1 MERMKAEHDR
11 AITEAMKIR
20 DNYARS
26 ALEAASAVN
35 QTIQKIDQVQCDKV
49 VNFQL
54 ETLKK
59 RALKFERQLA
69 EVAEKHEEELKE
81 KELLCDK
88 QKKELLKER
97 KRNKE
102 LEEELRAFED
112 SVINGT
118 ALPKETT
125 QRNTPDSSPDVPP
138 NPKRARVDLIEHT
151 SPPLAQMDKAFN
163 ELADKAKAL
172 KAQDDQRKA
181 YLRRIEDLTV
191 DSARVVKIP
200 DRVDKMEDDVMT
212 SAYSQS
218 LRDNANLLV
227 MTKDARSLKSAG
239 QEISGD
245 KNEFAT
251 RGLNKSTSSA
261 QQAYQ

>member
-1 MERMKAEHDR
+1 
-11 AITEAMKIR
+11 
-20 DNYARS
+20 
-26 ALEAASAVN
+26 
-35 QTIQKIDQVQCDKV
+35 
-49 VNFQL
+49 
-54 ETLKK
+54 
-59 RALKFERQLA
+59 
-69 EVAEKHEEELKE
+69 
-81 KELLCDK
+81 
-88 QKKELLKER
+88 
-97 KRNKE
+97 
-102 LEEELRAFED
+102 
-112 SVINGT
+112 VINGT

-245 KNEFAT
+245 KKEFTT
-251 RGLNKSTSSA
+251 RGLNKSSSSA
-261 QQAYQ
+261 QQVYQSDDGGYNEPGPPMVTKDQRDKSLTMWKEALIKSNGYAPRLNLQAKEHAQNISFLIAAMVAFRNAKRKGELTHGNMDSMGLCRKS